1 MITLKDLCRDLKCDV
16 IGNRNLMIRGISC
29 HSFDIKPGY
38 LFVAINGYRTS
49 GKKYI
54 ESAIKKGAMAI
65 ATSDYSLTKIIA
77 NKYNHRITTI
87 HIENPRQFLALAAN
101 RFYKFPSKKL
111 NLIGITGTDGKTTTS
126 YMIKSIIEAS
136 GEKTGLLGTIKYF
149 DGKNWLAAP
158 NTTPETVV
166 FIKFLS
172 NLVKKNVR
180 YCISEVSSHAL
191 ELDRVTGLDFKA
203 AILTNLAQDHL
214 DFHKTK
220 KAYGEAKLKLFKNL
234 SSSSYAIVNNDDKFT
249 KSIIKKTK
257 AKIITYGITKPADIT
272 GKIKNVSLT
281 GTNVEVKLRY
291 QSKSLAINLPMPG
304 RHNVYNMLAAIG
316 AVKTLKIS
324 NNFIRNG
331 FEQLKPV
338 AGRLE
343 RILTDKGYNIYIDY
357 AHTEEALNLAIRTLK
372 DVTKGKVIVVF
383 GCGGNRDCL
392 KRPKMGKIATEL
404 SDYVIITSDNP
415 RHESPKSIIED
426 IRKGIKKNNF
436 ESIIDRTNAIKKALL
451 LAKPSDAVLVA
462 GKGHEDYQI
471 IGDKKIPFSDK
482 EIVLKELKKV

>member
-1 MITLKDLCRDLKCDV
+1 
-16 IGNRNLMIRGISC
+16 
-29 HSFDIKPGY
+29 
-38 LFVAINGYRTS
+38 
-49 GKKYI
+49 
-54 ESAIKKGAMAI
+54 
-65 ATSDYSLTKIIA
+65 
-77 NKYNHRITTI
+77 
-87 HIENPRQFLALAAN
+87 
-101 RFYKFPSKKL
+101 
-111 NLIGITGTDGKTTTS
+111 
-126 YMIKSIIEAS
+126 
-136 GEKTGLLGTIKYF
+136 
-149 DGKNWLAAP
+149 
-158 NTTPETVV
+158 
-166 FIKFLS
+166 
-172 NLVKKNVR
+172 
-180 YCISEVSSHAL
+180 
-191 ELDRVTGLDFKA
+191 
-203 AILTNLAQDHL
+203 
-214 DFHKTK
+214 
-220 KAYGEAKLKLFKNL
+220 
-234 SSSSYAIVNNDDKFT
+234 
-249 KSIIKKTK
+249 
-257 AKIITYGITKPADIT
+257 
-272 GKIKNVSLT
+272 
-281 GTNVEVKLRY
+281 
-291 QSKSLAINLPMPG
+291 
-304 RHNVYNMLAAIG
+304 MLAAIG